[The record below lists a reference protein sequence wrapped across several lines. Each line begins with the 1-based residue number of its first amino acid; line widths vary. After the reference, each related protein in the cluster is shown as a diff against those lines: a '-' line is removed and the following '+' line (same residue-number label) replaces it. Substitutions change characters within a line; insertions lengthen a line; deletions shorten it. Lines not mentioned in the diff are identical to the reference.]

1 MLEWKKK
8 FFSKIRKIN
17 DKIINS
23 YSEKYQNILMKLQ
36 DNEEA
41 THKSLE
47 MIKVGL
53 KKETVIFQKEDILD
67 IKNTL

>member
-36 DNEEA
+36 GNEEA
-41 THKSLE
+41 AHKSLE